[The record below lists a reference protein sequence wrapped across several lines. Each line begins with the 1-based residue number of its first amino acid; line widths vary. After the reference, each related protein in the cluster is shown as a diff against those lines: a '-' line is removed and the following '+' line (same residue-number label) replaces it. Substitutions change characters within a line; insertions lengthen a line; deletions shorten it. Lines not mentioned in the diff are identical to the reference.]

1 MSYNPSGRHAQPSW
15 DGSPQTPPWGP
26 NPAPRQPQHPP
37 QEQYPPQQQYP
48 PQEQY
53 PQPGYP
59 PQYPS
64 QGGGYPQQQYQQ
76 YPPAPPV
83 AAQWERNNSG
93 PSADERRW
101 AYLRHTAGT
110 SIRGT
115 NAIHVTRALER
126 LNNKQQPLAPHGITL
141 FFVTEAPSQH
151 LGYQVLSASRWGY
164 SGPEYDNLVAFLT
177 GMKATAET
185 FIGQHERQ
193 KRQWDP
199 RDPDFLMVNVGDIE
213 RSEQPSRYVGLGM
226 ETLNTDA
233 RQWYEV
239 VPVLQSSGIS
249 SLQAMS
255 YVPGEGAVRLVD
267 GSEIRV
273 VRDDTRRGRGSD
285 LICNQ
290 PLDATQI
297 YSVTQNVP
305 EKLGVQLRQAWPA
318 FMDLAKTL
326 ADHLNPTG
334 QVW

>member
-1 MSYNPSGRHAQPSW
+1 M
-15 DGSPQTPPWGP
+15 
-26 NPAPRQPQHPP
+26 
-37 QEQYPPQQQYP
+37 
-48 PQEQY
+48 
-53 PQPGYP
+53 
-59 PQYPS
+59 
-64 QGGGYPQQQYQQ
+64 
-76 YPPAPPV
+76 
-83 AAQWERNNSG
+83 AAQWERNNAG
-93 PSADERRW
+93 PSPDDRRW
-101 AYLRHTAGT
+101 AYLRHSAGT
-110 SIRGT
+110 SLRGT

-141 FFVTEAPSQH
+141 FFVVDAPSQH

-164 SGPEYDNLVAFLT
+164 SGPEYDNLLAFLT

-185 FIGQHERQ
+185 FITQHEKQ

-213 RSEQPSRYVGLGM
+213 RGDQPARFVGLGM

-255 YVPGEGAVRLVD
+255 YVPGEGAIRLVD

-273 VRDDTRRGRGSD
+273 IRDDTRRGRGND

-305 EKLGVQLRQAWPA
+305 DKLGVQLRQAWPA
-318 FMDLAKTL
+318 FLDLAKTL
-326 ADHLNPTG
+326 GDHLNPNG